1 MRVVLTDRVEIP
13 LNIEKEEDRMEYFL
27 SRDEIYEYNQLV
39 VNLYGEQDYETALNG
54 FLYDIQKLVPFEK
67 GDIYTYKQD
76 DGHISVVSYI
86 SVGYGEINWQE
97 YCEID
102 DVLPLISVPQPIMF
116 RSSDIFLQT
125 ERKKTD
131 YYQKMLEPA
140 GMNFSIEGNLY
151 VESIGYIVGIGI
163 HRSRECGDFSQTELE
178 IMKLIRPHLSKVAQ
192 KFCEEKKA
200 AINIFDT
207 TAALAGSDEVGIW
220 IWNWQAELVGETVG
234 ESDFIHE
241 HKDELK
247 NILKTLCLRLKHNL
261 DLGTSSSMNTGQM
274 KSKVM
279 ISEKSYYV
287 DISYREYPAHDEKVF
302 VAILYDYTGIINNI
316 MSDMKENFNLSPR
329 EYEVFQCL
337 VRGMCNQE
345 IQDELFIS
353 LPTVKK
359 HLSNIYQKLGVNG
372 RHQLINSIL

>member
-1 MRVVLTDRVEIP
+1 MIDKAEKTV
-13 LNIEKEEDRMEYFL
+13 NIVKEENPVEYFL
-27 SRDEIYEYNQLV
+27 SKDEIYEYNQIID
-39 VNLYGEQDYETALNG
+39 NLYEEQHYEVALNK

-67 GDIYTYKQD
+67 GDIYTYKQE

-86 SVGYGEINWQE
+86 SVGYGEMNWQE

-125 ERKKTD
+125 ERRKTD

-151 VESIGYIVGIGI
+151 VEVNGYIVGIGI
-163 HRSRECGDFSQTELE
+163 HRSRECGDFSHTEFE
-178 IMKLIRPHLSKVAQ
+178 IMKLIRPHLSRVAR
-192 KFCEEKKA
+192 KFCEEKREA
-200 AINIFDT
+200 VNIFDT
-207 TAALAGSDEVGIW
+207 TAAFAGSDEVGVW
-220 IWNWQAELVGETVG
+220 IWNWQIELIRENVG
-234 ESDFIHE
+234 ESEFILE

-247 NILKTLCLRLKHNL
+247 TLLKTLCLRLRHNIEMN
-261 DLGTSSSMNTGQM
+261 TSSSMNSRHM

-287 DISYREYPAHDEKVF
+287 DISYRKYPDHDENVF

-316 MSDMKENFNLSPR
+316 MADMKETFNLSQR

-337 VRGMCNQE
+337 ISGMSNQE
-345 IQDELFIS
+345 IQDKLFIS

-359 HLSNIYQKLGVNG
+359 HLSNIYQKLGVDG
-372 RHQLINSIL
+372 RRQLINSIL

>member
-1 MRVVLTDRVEIP
+1 MSTDKVESP
-13 LNIEKEEDRMEYFL
+13 LNAAKEEDQMEYFL
-27 SRDEIYEYNQLV
+27 SRDEIYEYNQIV
-39 VNLYGEQDYETALNG
+39 DDLYGEPDYETALNG
-54 FLYDIQKLVPFEK
+54 FLYNIQKLVPFEK
-67 GDIYTYKQD
+67 GDIYTYKQEG
-76 DGHISVVSYI
+76 GHISLVSYI

-151 VESIGYIVGIGI
+151 IEGNEYIVGIGI

-178 IMKLIRPHLSKVAQ
+178 IMKLIRPHLSRVAQ
-192 KFCEEKKA
+192 KFCEEKSA
-200 AINIFDT
+200 AVDIFDT

-220 IWNWQAELVGETVG
+220 IWNWQAELIGETVG
-234 ESDFIHE
+234 ESDFIHAHE
-241 HKDELK
+241 DELK

-261 DLGTSSSMNTGQM
+261 ELGTSSSINTKQM

-287 DISYREYPAHDEKVF
+287 DISYRDYPDHDEKVF

-316 MSDMKENFNLSPR
+316 MADMKENFNLSQR

-337 VRGMCNQE
+337 VKGMSNHE

-359 HLSNIYQKLGVNG
+359 HLSNIYQKLGVDG